1 MNHGESRVIRVPSCP
16 KCHRKDGVIKLTAA
30 PFKYNKIIVEKIT
43 ITTSYYDDELH
54 RWVSNITTKEKKI
67 SKPWQGFQEP
77 FSFVEVVGC
86 SVIVLLIMLAIVAYL
101 KTLWLKITLAALL
114 LVFLGELIVEGIED
128 IFYSPPWKRSFFC
141 ERCGCAFDPVTKRE
155 KCKSDSIMNVQ
166 EYKTGVICPVCLS
179 SDRVLSIA
187 EILSKEIKILES
199 NVEKIGSDRKK
210 YKQVA
215 LYTERAFHFSSA
227 KPKWS
232 SKDRTFFAK
241 TLFKVTTIG
250 LIAIVALVITCSGAW
265 IVWGMLIAIG
275 ISSIL
280 SLLIAGIIFIA
291 GIWIVGALIEANEH
305 LVNSLDEWKRK
316 TLHKRRSYVHY
327 CERCDI
333 LFIPGTKIKGD
344 RNQLPHLLGIPIER
358 NV

>member
-30 PFKYNKIIVEKIT
+30 PFKYNKIIVEKTT

-54 RWVSNITTKEKKI
+54 RWVSDTRTEEKKI

-77 FSFVEVVGC
+77 PSFVEVVGC
-86 SVIVLLIMLAIVAYL
+86 SIIVLLIMLAIVAYL
-101 KTLWLKITLAALL
+101 KTLWLKITLVALL
-114 LVFLGELIVEGIED
+114 LVFLGVLIVAWIED

-155 KCKSDSIMNVQ
+155 KCESDAVMDVQ

-187 EILSKEIKILES
+187 EILSKEIKTLES
-199 NVEKIGSDRKK
+199 NVEKIAFGKK
-210 YKQVA
+210 YKNVT

-241 TLFKVTTIG
+241 TLFKAKTIG
-250 LIAIVALVITCSGAW
+250 LIAIVTLVITCSGAW
-265 IVWGMLIAIG
+265 IVWGMLTAIG
-275 ISSIL
+275 ISSVI
-280 SLLIAGIIFIA
+280 SLLIAGIVFIA
-291 GIWIVGALIEANEH
+291 GMWISETLSETNEH

>member
-1 MNHGESRVIRVPSCP
+1 MNYRESRVIRVPSCP

-30 PFKYNKIIVEKIT
+30 PFKYNRIIVKKIT
-43 ITTSYYDDELH
+43 ITTSYYDDQLH
-54 RWVSNITTKEKKI
+54 RWVSNTRTEAKEV

-86 SVIVLLIMLAIVAYL
+86 SIIMLLIMLAIVVYL
-101 KTLWLKITLAALL
+101 KTLWLKIALAALL
-114 LVFLGELIVEGIED
+114 LVFLGMLIVGWIED

-155 KCKSDSIMNVQ
+155 KCKSDAVMNVQ
-166 EYKTGVICPVCLS
+166 EYKTGVLCPVCLS

-187 EILSKEIKILES
+187 EILSKESKILEFR
-199 NVEKIGSDRKK
+199 VEETSSRKTEK
-210 YKQVA
+210 EVT

-232 SKDRTFFAK
+232 LKDRTFFAK
-241 TLFKVTTIG
+241 TLFKVSIIG
-250 LIAIVALVITCSGAW
+250 SIAIVALVITCSGAW
-265 IVWGMLIAIG
+265 AVWDMLTAVG
-275 ISSIL
+275 ISSII
-280 SLLIAGIIFIA
+280 SLLIAGIVVIA
-291 GIWIVGALIEANEH
+291 GMWIFGMLSEASEH
-305 LVNSLDEWKRK
+305 YVESLDEWKWK

-333 LFIPGTKIKGD
+333 LFIPGTKIKSD
-344 RNQLPHLLGIPIER
+344 RNQLPHLLGMPIER